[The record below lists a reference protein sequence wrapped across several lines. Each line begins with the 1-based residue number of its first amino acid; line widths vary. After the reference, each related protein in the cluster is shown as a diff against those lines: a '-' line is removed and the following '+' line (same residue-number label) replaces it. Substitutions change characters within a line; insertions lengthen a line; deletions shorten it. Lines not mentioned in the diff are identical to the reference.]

1 MNNEKSCIFY
11 AEMPAVAQAFDA
23 WKRYMVKDERG
34 FMKFNIH
41 FFVNR
46 IICIIFAVSS
56 VRINN
61 QYRLEFREIA
71 SADDSAVIEIC
82 SLTDIT
88 NHYK

>member
-1 MNNEKSCIFY
+1 MFT
-11 AEMPAVAQAFDA
+11 
-23 WKRYMVKDERG
+23 
-34 FMKFNIH
+34 

-46 IICIIFAVSS
+46 IICVIFAVSS